1 MSKTNQEH
9 NIYYNRLYNAM
20 QFTDDEGREKFRAL
34 LNEAISH
41 GFPIDYPEYGQ
52 AWNLLQHAVQSTAT
66 IDNGALEILLKAG
79 VNPNAKVDSGWTALL
94 LCVDYGKP
102 PKAVKLL
109 LDAGADVNYQ
119 MPRSHR
125 TAFDMAAKNYIS
137 GYRETSS
144 IGLEHAKLLLKY
156 GSDPYLCHTWKKTSI
171 YTPLKIEEKR
181 RNNLITIIN
190 KILIQTPALQN
201 QKEEIYEYEL

>member
-52 AWNLLQHAVQSTAT
+52 AWNLLQQAVQSITT
-66 IDNGALEILLKAG
+66 INNGALEILLKAG

-94 LCVDYGKP
+94 LCVDQGAP
-102 PKAVKLL
+102 TKAVELL
-109 LDAGADVNYQ
+109 LEAGADVNYQ
-119 MPRSHR
+119 LPRSNR
-125 TAFDMAAKNYIS
+125 TAFHMAAKNYIS

-156 GSDPYLCHTWKKTSI
+156 GSDPYLCDTWRKTSKI
-171 YTPLKIEEKR
+171 APLKIEQKR